1 MSDKLNIQDLI
12 DLLAEKHSMNRSDAE
27 SFVREFFALIEE
39 SLEKDKYVKIR
50 GLGTFR
56 LINVESRESININ
69 TGERFEILGH
79 AKISFTPETLL
90 KEAINKPF
98 AHFESVLLND
108 NVVFDD
114 MSATDSSTDDDDNE
128 SKTVTEDSVIQCQ
141 EEETATVVSTNNISE
156 PERTLVESEEENH
169 SISIEQTE
177 LPEEEKMPV
186 EEEDIEENIENLK
199 NETSSE
205 HQEGGGTALMKY
217 LVSTAIIVVLICI
230 AVVGAMYWPD
240 LMQHKENEVRISD
253 RDTIRVEDTDKNK
266 SQLDSIT
273 MIGLESN
280 GDSGKAI
287 ADTIKATTQDTV
299 NSETIKKNVTPKA
312 SSTPQKDVKKTV
324 KASKDLFILDSVD
337 YEIVGTKATYTM
349 KEGETLTKISLRFY
363 GTKALWPY
371 IVKHNQEL
379 IKNPD
384 NVPSGVTIKI
394 PDLIRK

>member
-50 GLGTFR
+50 GLGTFK

-69 TGERFEILGH
+69 TGERFEIQGH

-98 AHFESVLLND
+98 AHFESVLLNE

-114 MSATDSSTDDDDNE
+114 MSATDNSTDDDENE
-128 SKTVTEDSVIQCQ
+128 AKTVTEDTVIQCQ
-141 EEETATVVSTNNISE
+141 EEETASVVSTNISE
-156 PERTLVESEEENH
+156 PEKTLVESEEENH

-177 LPEEEKMPV
+177 LPEEEKILV
-186 EEEDIEENIENLK
+186 EEENIEEKAENLK

-205 HQEGGGTALMKY
+205 HQEGGGTAFMKY
-217 LVSTAIIVVLICI
+217 LVGAAIIVVLICV

-240 LMQHKENEVRISD
+240 LMQHEENEIRISD
-253 RDTIRVEDTDKNK
+253 RDTTLVEDTDKNK

-273 MIGLESN
+273 MIGLESS
-280 GDSGKAI
+280 GDSGKTI
-287 ADTIKATTQDTV
+287 VDTIKATTQDTV
-299 NSETIKKNVTPKA
+299 NSETIKKNVTPKV
-312 SSTPQKDVKKTV
+312 SSTPQKDVKKAV
-324 KASKDLFILDSVD
+324 KASKDLFIPDSVD

-384 NVPSGVTIKI
+384 NVPSGITIKI
-394 PDLIRK
+394 PDLAKK

>member
-39 SLEKDKYVKIR
+39 SLEKDKYVKIK
-50 GLGTFR
+50 GLGTFK

-128 SKTVTEDSVIQCQ
+128 SKTVTEDTVMQCR
-141 EEETATVVSTNNISE
+141 EETVTVVSTNISE
-156 PERTLVESEEENH
+156 PEKSLAESEEKSH
-169 SISIEQTE
+169 SVDIGQTV
-177 LPEEEKMPV
+177 LPEEEKMSV
-186 EEEDIEENIENLK
+186 EEEDIEENTENLK

-205 HQEGGGTALMKY
+205 HQEGGGTAFMKY

-230 AVVGAMYWPD
+230 VVVGAMYWPD
-240 LMQHKENEVRISD
+240 LMQHEENEARISD
-253 RDTIRVEDTDKNK
+253 RDTIWVEDADKNK
-266 SQLDSIT
+266 SQLDSTISVVL
-273 MIGLESN
+273 GNS
-280 GDSGKAI
+280 GDCRKAV
-287 ADTIKATTQDTV
+287 ADTIEATAQDTV
-299 NSETIKKNVTPKA
+299 NSETLKKKVVLKA
-312 SSTPQKDVKKTV
+312 SSTPQKDIKKAV
-324 KASKDLFILDSVD
+324 KASKDLFIPDSTD
-337 YEIVGTKATYTM
+337 YEIVGIKATYTM

-371 IVKHNQEL
+371 IVKYNREL

>member
-1 MSDKLNIQDLI
+1 M
-12 DLLAEKHSMNRSDAE
+12 
-27 SFVREFFALIEE
+27 IEE

-50 GLGTFR
+50 GLGTFK

-128 SKTVTEDSVIQCQ
+128 SKTVTEDTVMQCQ

-177 LPEEEKMPV
+177 LPEEEKMLV

-205 HQEGGGTALMKY
+205 HQEGGGTAFMKY

-240 LMQHKENEVRISD
+240 LMQHKENEARISD
-253 RDTIRVEDTDKNK
+253 RDTIRVEDTDK
-266 SQLDSIT
+266 
-273 MIGLESN
+273 
-280 GDSGKAI
+280 
-287 ADTIKATTQDTV
+287 
-299 NSETIKKNVTPKA
+299 
-312 SSTPQKDVKKTV
+312 
-324 KASKDLFILDSVD
+324 
-337 YEIVGTKATYTM
+337 
-349 KEGETLTKISLRFY
+349 ISL
-363 GTKALWPY
+363 
-371 IVKHNQEL
+371 
-379 IKNPD
+379 
-384 NVPSGVTIKI
+384 S
-394 PDLIRK
+394 

>member
-1 MSDKLNIQDLI
+1 M
-12 DLLAEKHSMNRSDAE
+12 
-27 SFVREFFALIEE
+27 IEE

-50 GLGTFR
+50 GLGTFK

-114 MSATDSSTDDDDNE
+114 MPATDSSTDDDDNE
-128 SKTVTEDSVIQCQ
+128 SKTVTEDPVMQCQ

-205 HQEGGGTALMKY
+205 HQEGGGTAFMKY

-266 SQLDSIT
+266 SQLDST
-273 MIGLESN
+273 TSVVLGNNE
-280 GDSGKAI
+280 DCGKAI

>member
-50 GLGTFR
+50 GLGTFK

-69 TGERFEILGH
+69 TGERFEIQGH

-98 AHFESVLLND
+98 AHFESVLLNE

-114 MSATDSSTDDDDNE
+114 MPATDNGTDDDENE
-128 SKTVTEDSVIQCQ
+128 AKTVTEDTVIQCQ
-141 EEETATVVSTNNISE
+141 EEETASVVSTNISE
-156 PERTLVESEEENH
+156 PEKTLVESEEENH

-177 LPEEEKMPV
+177 LPEEEKILV
-186 EEEDIEENIENLK
+186 EEENIEEKAENLK

-205 HQEGGGTALMKY
+205 HQEGGGTAFMKY
-217 LVSTAIIVVLICI
+217 LVGTAIIVVLICI

-240 LMQHKENEVRISD
+240 LMQHEENEIRISD
-253 RDTIRVEDTDKNK
+253 RDTTLVEDTDKNK

-273 MIGLESN
+273 MIGLESS
-280 GDSGKAI
+280 GDSGKTI
-287 ADTIKATTQDTV
+287 VDTIKATTQDTV
-299 NSETIKKNVTPKA
+299 NSETIKKNVTPKV
-312 SSTPQKDVKKTV
+312 SSTPQKGVKKSV
-324 KASKDLFILDSVD
+324 KASKDLFIPDSVD

-384 NVPSGVTIKI
+384 NVPSGITIKI
-394 PDLIRK
+394 PDLAKK

>member
-50 GLGTFR
+50 GLGTFK

-114 MSATDSSTDDDDNE
+114 MPATDSSTDDDDNE
-128 SKTVTEDSVIQCQ
+128 SKTVTEDSVMQCQ

-205 HQEGGGTALMKY
+205 HQEGGGTAFMKY

-287 ADTIKATTQDTV
+287 ADTIKATTQDAV
-299 NSETIKKNVTPKA
+299 NSETIKRMLHRRLHLHL
-312 SSTPQKDVKKTV
+312 KK
-324 KASKDLFILDSVD
+324 
-337 YEIVGTKATYTM
+337 M
-349 KEGETLTKISLRFY
+349 
-363 GTKALWPY
+363 
-371 IVKHNQEL
+371 
-379 IKNPD
+379 
-384 NVPSGVTIKI
+384 
-394 PDLIRK
+394 